1 MITGNGLGI
10 RVVGGK
16 EIPGSSGEIGAYIAK
31 ILPGGNAE
39 QTGKLIEGKINALL
53 KMDPWDYWEF
63 ATNIYYTHFLLCNG
77 CNPVQGM
84 RAKPPRCL
92 QQKRPDSDFVTST
105 AKERCHNEHYYIFSN
120 MCQHALCTVT
130 YHQNISWAWFLKIFN
145 LS

>member
-63 ATNIYYTHFLLCNG
+63 ATNIYNTNFLLCNG

-92 QQKRPDSDFVTST
+92 QQKRPDSDFMTST
-105 AKERCHNEHYYIFSN
+105 AKERCHNEHYYGMSSVICVN
-120 MCQHALCTVT
+120 M
-130 YHQNISWAWFLKIFN
+130 
-145 LS
+145 LSAR